1 MKITK
6 ILCIFLTLV
15 FVICAIPMALAAKT
29 STEAA
34 GIPQAS
40 NVKFVA
46 DKGSNDNNG
55 DTAATPYATFQYAVS
70 KLASTGGV
78 IVIVG
83 VTTITVDN
91 LIMDPNEKLIT
102 VTSFYNGTDYRN
114 VKFAGDII
122 NPCISLSNG
131 ATASWDFY
139 GEYFFDYI
147 TFNPEKSNCILAF
160 NYNNFS
166 FGENI
171 ETTFYSPDG
180 STWFDGMFDGV
191 NDARTYPPIV
201 LIGNNRKDGG
211 ETISKDINVSV
222 ASGTWQSIR
231 LGDRDNMLRNT
242 FTGKANIVISGGLY
256 PPYTGTISTYNCSV
270 MGAYQVCTTPE
281 AVVTVTI
288 TGGTFNGQISAIG
301 TTGTISAGDFLQQGT
316 FYLNIFGG
324 KWNKVYSGDGNFVYT
339 VQNDLQAGI
348 ETANVI
354 VSVDVDKLTYGDNN
368 SMKFVSSGMIKSQL
382 FLSKTA
388 ANITYSDFNKD
399 YVGFATI
406 ALPAGV
412 TAASI
417 TSVKVGSL
425 EMKYAARVEGTNL
438 IVPSDG
444 TSSIELTAG
453 GKSYAAAYG
462 ATEFE
467 GEGGASTT
475 AAVTT
480 AAATTTAPAGGE
492 EAAQTGDFALI
503 FTAATLIAVT
513 VAIVIRKKETAN

>member
-91 LIMDPNEKLIT
+91 LVMDPNEKLIT

-147 TFNPEKSNCILAF
+147 TFNPEKSSCILAF

-301 TTGTISAGDFLQQGT
+301 PTGTISAGDFLQQGT

-324 KWNKVYSGDGNFVYT
+324 KWNKVYQADGNFIYT
-339 VQNDLQAGI
+339 IQNDLQAGVT
-348 ETANVI
+348 EAKVI
-354 VSVDVDKLTYGDNN
+354 VSVDVDKLTYGDYNT
-368 SMKFVSSGMIKSQL
+368 MTFVSSVMIHSAL
-382 FLSKTA
+382 FLTKTA
-388 ANITYSDFNKD
+388 DNVTSVDFEDD
-399 YVGFATI
+399 YTGFATI
-406 ALPAGV
+406 ALPSGV
-412 TAASI
+412 TAAAI
-417 TSVKVGSL
+417 TSVKVGDYEL
-425 EMKYAARVEGTNL
+425 LPAARIDGTNI

-444 TSSIELTAG
+444 KSAVVLTAG
-453 GKSYAAAYG
+453 DKAYSAAHG
-462 ATEFE
+462 ATSF
-467 GEGGASTT
+467 GAPTAATT
-475 AAVTT
+475 APETTKAPVTT
-480 AAATTTAPAGGE
+480 AATAE
-492 EAAQTGDFALI
+492 TSTSTGDFALV
-503 FTAATLIAVT
+503 FTAAALIAVAA
-513 VAIVIRKKETAN
+513 VIVIRKKETAR

>member
-1 MKITK
+1 
-6 ILCIFLTLV
+6 
-15 FVICAIPMALAAKT
+15 MALAAKT

-91 LIMDPNEKLIT
+91 LVMDPNEKLIT

-147 TFNPEKSNCILAF
+147 TFNPEKSSCILAF

-211 ETISKDINVSV
+211 ETISKDINVALQAEPGRASV
-222 ASGTWQSIR
+222 WETEIICSQYIYRQSEHSYFGR
-231 LGDRDNMLRNT
+231 S
-242 FTGKANIVISGGLY
+242 VSSLY
-256 PPYTGTISTYNCSV
+256 RHYFTYNCSV
-270 MGAYQVCTTPE
+270 
-281 AVVTVTI
+281 
-288 TGGTFNGQISAIG
+288 IG
-301 TTGTISAGDFLQQGT
+301 SLSGMHNSGSGCLRNNHRRHLQRADFCHRNYRNNMAGDFCSRAPS
-316 FYLNIFGG
+316 I
-324 KWNKVYSGDGNFVYT
+324 S
-339 VQNDLQAGI
+339 
-348 ETANVI
+348 
-354 VSVDVDKLTYGDNN
+354 
-368 SMKFVSSGMIKSQL
+368 
-382 FLSKTA
+382 
-388 ANITYSDFNKD
+388 TYS
-399 YVGFATI
+399 
-406 ALPAGV
+406 
-412 TAASI
+412 AAS
-417 TSVKVGSL
+417 
-425 EMKYAARVEGTNL
+425 GTRYIRQMVTL
-438 IVPSDG
+438 YI
-444 TSSIELTAG
+444 LF
-453 GKSYAAAYG
+453 K
-462 ATEFE
+462 
-467 GEGGASTT
+467 TT
-475 AAVTT
+475 FRPV
-480 AAATTTAPAGGE
+480 
-492 EAAQTGDFALI
+492 
-503 FTAATLIAVT
+503 
-513 VAIVIRKKETAN
+513 